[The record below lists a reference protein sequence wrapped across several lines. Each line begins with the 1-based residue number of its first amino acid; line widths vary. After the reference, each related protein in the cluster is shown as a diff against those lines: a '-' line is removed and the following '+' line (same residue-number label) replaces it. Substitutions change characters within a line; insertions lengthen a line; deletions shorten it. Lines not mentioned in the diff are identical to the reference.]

1 MVYKYEWKLKQSVD
15 ANVVGKEFERLEE
28 QNGTLTAVDV
38 LDSAKSED
46 SPLHE
51 LFEWDD
57 TVAANKYRLS
67 QASFY
72 IRILVKTEVQEEQPK
87 SFRAYVNINP
97 NPQSA
102 GTFEN
107 TVTALSK
114 EDTRRIVLNNALKE
128 LVSFQNKY
136 NTLIEL
142 SAVFSAID
150 NAVKDLGVNV

>member
-1 MVYKYEWKLKQSVD
+1 MVYQYAWKLNQSVD

-28 QNGTLTAVDV
+28 KNGKLTAVDV

-46 SPLHE
+46 SPLHK

-72 IRILVKTEVQEEQPK
+72 IRILVRTEVEEEKPK
-87 SFRAYVNINP
+87 TFRAYVNVNP

-114 EDTRRIVLNNALKE
+114 EETRRIVLNNALKE
-128 LVSFQNKY
+128 LINFQNKY
-136 NTLIEL
+136 NTLTEL

-150 NAVKDLGVNV
+150 KTVKDLEVSG